1 MHLHK
6 YTSKREIIRTGA
18 ARRIFELINDAY
30 APLFGFSRMTDRQ
43 IDQYVSAYI
52 PIIDLRMVSIVEDEN
67 NDIVAVGISMPSL
80 SKALQKAKGKFFPW
94 GWYHLLKA
102 LFFKHSDIIDL
113 LLVAVLP
120 EYQNKGVNAML
131 FADLIPICQQ
141 MGFKFGE
148 THPQLET
155 NEKSQGN
162 GLT

>member
-1 MHLHK
+1 MC
-6 YTSKREIIRTGA
+6 IR
-18 ARRIFELINDAY
+18 
-30 APLFGFSRMTDRQ
+30 DR
-43 IDQYVSAYI
+43 
-52 PIIDLRMVSIVEDEN
+52 
-67 NDIVAVGISMPSL
+67 
-80 SKALQKAKGKFFPW
+80 QKAKSRLFPF
-94 GWYHLLKA
+94 GWYHLVKA

-155 NEKSQGN
+155 NEKDVYKRQ
-162 GLT
+162 LLPDRIQRLDPQ